1 MKLKFTTIYLVG
13 TFLLFVLG
21 VVLFGY
27 FEYQNHKEALYK
39 QMDEKLLSSA
49 MVTDSVLTP
58 AFHDRALK
66 ASSVT
71 AAEDNR
77 TIERLS
83 EIAKNLN
90 VAYLYTTIQ
99 KNGKIYFTASSATE
113 EERKTGIH
121 STRYFNE
128 YDDAGD
134 ALKQAFQTRQIHF
147 SEYTDKWG
155 TFRSVFLPLKSPGGN
170 TYVIS
175 SDIRMDEI
183 HQLVQEDVLHI
194 LLKHLAVIL
203 LSIPFMTWHLRQI
216 NVNLK
221 KEYEKLMLD
230 LKKHGQVLKKTYEK
244 LHLLFDSMSEGVYE
258 VDTNGNC
265 TFVNNAF
272 LKILGYQDAEEL
284 IGKNIHELIH
294 HSHADSTPYP
304 KHECQMLN
312 VIENNRSIHVEDEVF
327 WSKEGKA
334 VPVEYWSNP
343 VVFDGKVIAAMGTF
357 VDISKR
363 KEAESALQKL
373 TLAVEQSPN
382 SIIITD
388 VNYNIE
394 YVNTAF
400 ITVTGYT
407 KSEVL
412 GKNPQILQSGK
423 TPRERYDEM
432 KASLSQGKTWI
443 GEFINKSK
451 DGKEYTE
458 SVKISPIFQTD
469 GKLTHYMAI
478 KENVTDK
485 KHSDERIHYLSNFDS
500 LTGLPNRQ
508 KLQYDMEQ
516 HPPKASALFNIDNFK
531 EVNDFFGLKTGDILL
546 HRTGVW
552 FKTMGFAP
560 YRIGGDEFAILFYE
574 DLTQKEL
581 HNRIASLLSALEEER
596 FIVNN
601 ETLDIHMTV
610 GIAIGMDKLLTRADI
625 ALHNA
630 QERKIPIA
638 FYEESENVEEQYRIN
653 IEMAGAVR
661 KALVA
666 GRIICHYQPIV
677 NIVTGKTD
685 KYETLVRMVD
695 EEGKIVPPMQFL
707 SIAKKTKLYS
717 RITREVIHQACR
729 LFCSRSEEFSI
740 NLSIDDIHD
749 PITVQEI
756 ITTITQTG
764 TASRIVFEILE
775 SDGIENYDIAAQFI
789 RSVKALGAKIAID
802 DFGTGY
808 SNFEHIL
815 SLNVDYIKIDG
826 SLIRGI
832 GSNPRHRIII
842 ETIVDFAKKIGAET
856 IAEFVSD
863 EEIYDTVKEIGI
875 DYSQGY
881 YTGKPEVLP

>member
-1 MKLKFTTIYLVG
+1 MKLKFNTIHLFG

-21 VVLFGY
+21 VALFGY

-39 QMDEKLLSSA
+39 QIDEKLLTSA
-49 MVTDSVLTP
+49 MVTDSILTP
-58 AFHDRALK
+58 AFHDRAVE

-71 AAEDNR
+71 EAEDNR
-77 TIERLS
+77 TIDRLS
-83 EIAKNLN
+83 GFAKNLN
-90 VAYLYTTIQ
+90 VAYLYATIQ
-99 KNGKIYFTASSATE
+99 KNGKIHFTASSAID
-113 EERKTGIH
+113 EERKTGINL
-121 STRYFNE
+121 TRYFDE
-128 YDDAGD
+128 YDDASD
-134 ALKQAFQTRQIHF
+134 ELKQAFQTRQIQF
-147 SEYTDKWG
+147 AEYTDKWG
-155 TFRSVFLPLKSPGGN
+155 TFRSVFLPMKSPGGN
-170 TYVIS
+170 IYVIS
-175 SDIRMDEI
+175 ADIRMDKI
-183 HQLVQEDVLHI
+183 HQLMQDNAVH
-194 LLKHLAVIL
+194 LLFQLLAVIL

-216 NVNLK
+216 NTALK
-221 KEYEKLMLD
+221 KEYEELTQD
-230 LKKHGQVLKKTYEK
+230 LKKHAQVLKKTYEK
-244 LHLLFDSMSEGVYE
+244 LHLLFDSINEGVYE
-258 VDTNGNC
+258 VDTNGSC

-272 LKILGYQDAEEL
+272 LKILGYQDPEEL

-294 HSHADSTPYP
+294 HSRADSTPYL
-304 KHECQMLN
+304 KHECLMLT
-312 VIENNRSIHVEDEVF
+312 VFENNHSIHVEDEVF

-357 VDISKR
+357 IDITKR
-363 KEAESALQKL
+363 KETESALQKL

-382 SIIITD
+382 SIVITD
-388 VNYNIE
+388 INYNIE

-400 ITVTGYT
+400 ATVTGYT
-407 KSEVL
+407 KAEVL
-412 GKNPQILQSGK
+412 GKNPRILQSGK

-432 KASLSQGKTWI
+432 KANLSQGKMWT

-469 GKLTHYMAI
+469 GKLTNYMAV
-478 KENVTDK
+478 KEDVTAK
-485 KHSDERIHYLSNFDS
+485 RHSDERIHYLSNFDP
-500 LTGLPNRQ
+500 LTELPNRQ
-508 KLQYDMEQ
+508 KLQYDMER
-516 HPPKASALFNIDNFK
+516 HYPKACALFNIDNFK
-531 EVNDFFGLKTGDILL
+531 EVNDFFGLKAGDILL
-546 HRTGVW
+546 HLTGGW

-560 YRIGGDEFAILFYE
+560 YRIGGDEFAILFYK
-574 DLTQKEL
+574 DLTHEEL

-596 FIVNN
+596 FVVNN

-685 KYETLVRMVD
+685 KYETLVRMID

-789 RSVKALGAKIAID
+789 NRVKALGAKIAID

-815 SLNVDYIKIDG
+815 SLSVDYVKIDG

-832 GSNPRHRIII
+832 SSNPRHRIIV
-842 ETIVDFAKKIGAET
+842 ETIADFAKKIGAET

-863 EEIYDTVKEIGI
+863 KEIYDTVKEIGI

-881 YTGKPEVLP
+881 YTGKPEVLH